1 MPETEEKIIFRFNK
15 GLINLEQEINRKD
28 TKKSLKI
35 ENIHITNISKKEY
48 NSALMAWIKEDNS
61 DKQINFE

>member
-48 NSALMAWIKEDNS
+48 NSALMA
-61 DKQINFE
+61 